1 MSCFPVQRHRLL
13 EETMKKHVH
22 GGDVYHY
29 KNCVDFSANCNPL
42 GTPESI
48 REAVK
53 KSLAHINDYPLVGC
67 GPLKEAIGAYEGVS
81 PAEVI
86 CGNGAA
92 ELIFS
97 LCRAGKPGHGLVT
110 GPAFA
115 EYEQA
120 LDSVD
125 CRTEHYWLEEEDGF
139 LVREDFLNA
148 LHRELD
154 IVFLCNPN
162 NPTGRLIPREL
173 LVKILK
179 RCRELD
185 IFLVVDEC
193 FLDFVKEPQA
203 FTLKEY
209 LGEYKNL
216 FLLKAFTK
224 RYAMAGIRLGY
235 GLCGNRRLLEQME
248 GVTQPWNVSSLA
260 QAAGLAALKETSY
273 VEEGRRLIFR
283 EAAYLKQEMAAL
295 GLQVFP
301 SEANYIFF
309 KGPEEL
315 LPLCAAKGILIRD
328 CSNYPGLGKGYYRIA
343 VKKHEDNQ
351 KLVQALGE
359 ILRKRQA

>member
-1 MSCFPVQRHRLL
+1 
-13 EETMKKHVH
+13 MKKHVH

-48 REAVK
+48 KEAVI
-53 KSLAHINDYPLVGC
+53 KSLDHVNDYPLVGC
-67 GPLKEAIGAYEGVS
+67 GPLKEAIAAYEGTDAS
-81 PAEVI
+81 DVI

-97 LCRAGKPGHGLVT
+97 LCRAGKPEHALVT

-125 CRTEHYWLEEEDGF
+125 CRVEHYWLEEEDGF
-139 LVREDFLNA
+139 LVREDFLSA

-162 NPTGRLIPREL
+162 NPTGRLIPREFL
-173 LVKILK
+173 LEILEC
-179 RCRELD
+179 CRKLD

-193 FLDFVKEPQA
+193 FLDFVKEPQDH
-203 FTLKEY
+203 TLKAY
-209 LGEYKNL
+209 LKEYKNL

-235 GLCGNRRLLEQME
+235 GLCGNQMLLEQME

-260 QAAGLAALKETSY
+260 QAAGLAALKETAY
-273 VEEGRRLIFR
+273 VETGRQLIFDESR
-283 EAAYLKQEMAAL
+283 YLKQEMEAL
-295 GLQVFP
+295 GLKVFP

-309 KGPEEL
+309 KGPEDL
-315 LPLCAAKGILIRD
+315 FLLCAEKGVLIRD
-328 CSNYPGLGKGYYRIA
+328 CSNYPGLCKGYYRIA
-343 VKKHEDNQ
+343 VKKHEDNRRLIQ
-351 KLVQALGE
+351 ILGK
-359 ILRKRQA
+359 ILKG